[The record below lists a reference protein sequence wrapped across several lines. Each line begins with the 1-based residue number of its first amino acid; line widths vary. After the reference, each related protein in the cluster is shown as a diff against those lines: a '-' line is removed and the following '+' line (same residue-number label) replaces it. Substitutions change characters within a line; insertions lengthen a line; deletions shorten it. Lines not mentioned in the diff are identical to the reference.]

1 MSINRPQS
9 KLAPSKHRQR
19 GLSLIESL
27 VALLV
32 LALGIMGLAGIQAR
46 ILAESRTSNS
56 RAVAIG
62 LIDDMTNRILLNRD
76 AAMAGSYASGWG
88 AATTTQDCQSANCTA
103 AQLATSDLNAWRT
116 RVLASLPGANA
127 SVFTSANDTRQIG
140 IAVAWT
146 ANEGAA
152 QDADGTSYNSPFAV
166 TTALTGVACPANSIC
181 HVVYVQ
187 P

>member
-1 MSINRPQS
+1 MSIMHRNFKSRQS
-9 KLAPSKHRQR
+9 

-32 LALGIMGLAGIQAR
+32 LALGVMGLAGVQTR
-46 ILAESRTSNS
+46 ILAESRTSNA

-76 AAMAGSYASGWG
+76 AAIKGSYSSSWG
-88 AATTTQDCQSANCTA
+88 ATTTTQDCLANNCTA
-103 AQLATSDLNAWRT
+103 AQLATSDLNLWRA
-116 RVLASLPGANA
+116 RVSDSLPGADANI
-127 SVFTSANDTRQIG
+127 FTSPNDARQIG
-140 IAVAWT
+140 IAIAWT

-152 QDADGTSYNSPFAV
+152 QDADTTTYGKPFAV
-166 TTALTGVACPANSIC
+166 TTALTGVNCPANSIC